1 MPIASVLR
9 AFFRGGLGNWV
20 YFGVVFCGEVVVI

>member
-1 MPIASVLR
+1 MPIGSVLR
-9 AFFRGGLGNWV
+9 AFFRGGLGKCV